1 MGTSLKVMAKKKL
14 TEEQE
19 KEIKILQETNKMLEK
34 SRQEAANTGN
44 QVSVQQIERAQQEV
58 IDHIKSIDSSVAPT
72 ISKAT
77 SLATNKKRE
86 VTQTQ
91 LFGDTDMSIFELI
104 EENEKNNQELEE
116 ASKATENTEV
126 DTPIEDTLIPSETT
140 IANESTFSNI
150 EGGVQ
155 YDVIQLPS
163 NGQCYRNKVDRVPV
177 AYLTAY
183 DENII
188 TSPNLY
194 KDGLVID
201 FLLKNKIVNSEINV
215 DDLVSGDADAIILF
229 LRATSYGPE
238 FPIVVADPDTG
249 EQIDTTV
256 DLSTLKPKDFKLE
269 GDENGWFEYVTPIK
283 KDTIKFR
290 YLTRKQEKQ
299 LRKVTELEGYGTKA
313 AMLDRER
320 ETLQAA
326 IMNDKYITE
335 NDKKTIRAAM
345 KTMEN
350 WSKKL
355 KEVNNSEFTR
365 IMTNN
370 MQLQVM
376 AVNGNTD
383 REFIRKYI
391 NQMPARDS
399 LMLRK
404 YINDNKPGIDFDIEV
419 ERPESL
425 GGGSFKTFLNWDDTV
440 FLNISDV

>member
-34 SRQEAANTGN
+34 SRQEAANKGN
-44 QVSVQQIERAQQEV
+44 KVSVQQIERAQQEV

>member
-1 MGTSLKVMAKKKL
+1 MAKKKL

-19 KEIKILQETNKMLEK
+19 QEIKMLLANNEMLEK
-34 SRQEAANTGN
+34 SKKEAADRGN
-44 QVSVQQIERAQQEV
+44 KVSVQQIERAQQEV
-58 IDHIKSIDSSVAPT
+58 IDHIKTLNAEAAPT
-72 ISKAT
+72 VAKTT
-77 SLATNKKRE
+77 SLATNKKKE
-86 VTQTQ
+86 IKQES
-91 LFGDTDMSIFELI
+91 LFGDTDMSIFDILQET
-104 EENEKNNQELEE
+104 EKSNKELEE
-116 ASKATENTEV
+116 VSKAA
-126 DTPIEDTLIPSETT
+126 DDIELAESNDNLIPSETT
-140 IANESTFSNI
+140 IASDTAFNNVDSNL
-150 EGGVQ
+150 Q

-163 NGQCYRNKVDRVPV
+163 NGECYRSKVDRVPV

-201 FLLKNKIVNSEINV
+201 YLLKNKIVNSDINV
-215 DDLVSGDADAIILF
+215 EDLVSGDADAITLF
-229 LRATSYGPE
+229 LRATSYGPD
-238 FPIVVADPDTG
+238 FPIVVNDPDTG
-249 EQIDTTV
+249 EQIETTV
-256 DLSTLKPKDFKLE
+256 DLSKLKPKDFALK
-269 GDENGWFEYVTPIK
+269 GDENGWFDFVTPIR

-290 YLTRKQEKQ
+290 YLTRKQERQLKQ
-299 LRKVTELEGYGTKA
+299 VTELEGYGTKA

-320 ETLQAA
+320 ETLTAA
-326 IMNDKYITE
+326 LMNDKYISE
-335 NDKKTIRAAM
+335 NDKKTIRMAI

-355 KEVNNSEFTR
+355 KEANNSEFTR

-370 MQLQVM
+370 MQLQIM

-404 YINDNKPGIDFDIEV
+404 YINDNSPGINFDIEV